1 MYKYCREVMCS
12 TDDNAFIATVLELP
26 ECQANGKTAVEAI
39 NNLDI
44 VIEKWIEIAEEM
56 GRAIPEPLH
65 YGAIDLEHVSED
77 ENVPYYDSSS
87 VTWKVVTECGRE
99 EGDAI
104 YIASEFVKGSLYYP
118 FHSEPSWKEEYHNHA
133 HDFASVVSFL
143 LKKPDFFSIA
153 GFEEYY
159 SKQEQ
164 ELLAKLKM
172 KLHIFNEETIAAME
186 EAEDLLLKFY
196 PGEERR
202 IDFCVCL
209 QTKELVLL
217 TTILCCLCV
226 EKMRLNLW
234 NIGR

>member
-1 MYKYCREVMCS
+1 MR
-12 TDDNAFIATVLELP
+12 
-26 ECQANGKTAVEAI
+26 
-39 NNLDI
+39 
-44 VIEKWIEIAEEM
+44 
-56 GRAIPEPLH
+56 
-65 YGAIDLEHVSED
+65 
-77 ENVPYYDSSS
+77 
-87 VTWKVVTECGRE
+87 RE

-118 FHSEPSWKEEYHNHA
+118 FHSLPSWKEEYHNHE
-133 HDFASVVSFL
+133 HDFASVVIFL

-159 SKQEQ
+159 SKQEK
-164 ELLAKLKM
+164 ELLTKLKM

>member
-1 MYKYCREVMCS
+1 M
-12 TDDNAFIATVLELP
+12 
-26 ECQANGKTAVEAI
+26 
-39 NNLDI
+39 
-44 VIEKWIEIAEEM
+44 
-56 GRAIPEPLH
+56 
-65 YGAIDLEHVSED
+65 
-77 ENVPYYDSSS
+77 
-87 VTWKVVTECGRE
+87 TECGRE

-186 EAEDLLLKFY
+186 EAEEMKKNPSCYKSYANPEELIEELLA
-196 PGEERR
+196 EDE
-202 IDFCVCL
+202 
-209 QTKELVLL
+209 
-217 TTILCCLCV
+217 
-226 EKMRLNLW
+226 
-234 NIGR
+234 